1 MNIKHK
7 IISLLSIAL
16 TAVLLIVSAYSGII
30 AFADETIGEKPLD
43 RIVTGGG
50 LSSIFHKI
58 GVIGDSLS
66 SGEFEGKD
74 EKGNVTF
81 NDMYDYSWGQVIARD
96 TGAKV
101 FNFSKGGLTAKSFLE
116 GGGYGAW
123 DKGNRCQAYIIALGV
138 NDLLYQN
145 FEVGQPSDVDLAD
158 PQKQEKN
165 FAYYYGAIIKKIRK
179 IQNGFLNM

>member
-16 TAVLLIVSAYSGII
+16 TAVLLIVSANSGII

-74 EKGNVTF
+74 ENNNVTF
-81 NDMYDYSWGQVIARD
+81 NDMYDYSWGQVMARD

-123 DKGNRCQAYIIALGV
+123 DKGNRCQAIT
-138 NDLLYQN
+138 
-145 FEVGQPSDVDLAD
+145 
-158 PQKQEKN
+158 
-165 FAYYYGAIIKKIRK
+165 
-179 IQNGFLNM
+179 